1 MDKRNQLQIN
11 ISMPN
16 LINICVGQKVD
27 GEISGEIYHCY
38 AKEPMRFSNV
48 VEMIK
53 KIEDLFDRICFPQS
67 STKLRSFCE
76 TSQTSRMLRPE
87 KVLMQQDVIEYRGTL
102 GSFVTCVKF
111 RQNSTWQ
118 GEIFWMEKSIKRQ
131 FTNTLDF
138 IKILDNALMMVEKE
152 NKRHA

>member
-1 MDKRNQLQIN
+1 MEKKNQFQIN

-16 LINICVGQKVD
+16 LINICVNERTH
-27 GEISGEIYHCY
+27 GEISGVIYHCY

-48 VEMIK
+48 VEMLK
-53 KIEDLFDRICFPQS
+53 KMEDLFDHICFPQA
-67 STKLRSFCE
+67 STKTRSFYE
-76 TSQTSRMLRPE
+76 TPPAGRVIRPE
-87 KVLMQQDVIEYRGTL
+87 KVVLQQDVIQYRGTL

-118 GEIFWMEKSIKRQ
+118 GEIFWMEKGIKRQ

-138 IKILDNALMMVEKE
+138 IKILDNALMMTE
-152 NKRHA
+152 